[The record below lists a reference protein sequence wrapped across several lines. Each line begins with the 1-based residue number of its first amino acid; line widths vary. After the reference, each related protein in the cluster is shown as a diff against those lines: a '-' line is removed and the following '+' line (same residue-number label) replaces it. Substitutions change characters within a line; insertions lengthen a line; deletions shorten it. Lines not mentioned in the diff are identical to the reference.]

1 MPQQLAV
8 TLPALYL
15 FCPDSQYLARLGLD
29 LRDQPEKAA
38 AERKK
43 EREKDMEN
51 FKNMIQNSLKF

>member
-1 MPQQLAV
+1 MPQQLPV

-29 LRDQPEKAA
+29 LRDQQEKAA

-43 EREKDMEN
+43 EREKDME
-51 FKNMIQNSLKF
+51 KEHDSEQS